1 MKRPSLAETMQKVA
15 RPEAPSALPAADEAV
30 AGQRPATEGAR
41 LRGFYAATRA
51 GKKKITAAV
60 APDVHLR
67 FRQLG
72 LEVGKGNESLL
83 IEAINDLFIKHG
95 KPPIA

>member
-1 MKRPSLAETMQKVA
+1 MSKRPSLTETMQRVA
-15 RPEAPSALPAADEAV
+15 RPEARLQMPADEPALN
-30 AGQRPATEGAR
+30 QATER
-41 LRGFYAATRA
+41 PRNFYAATRA

-60 APDVHLR
+60 GPDVHLK

-72 LEVGKGNESLL
+72 LEAGKTNEVLL
-83 IEAINDLFIKHG
+83 IEAISDLFVKYG

>member
-1 MKRPSLAETMQKVA
+1 MQRAV
-15 RPEAPSALPAADEAV
+15 RPEMAPPAVSDQASTTAPPSNERE
-30 AGQRPATEGAR
+30 RPQ
-41 LRGFYAATRA
+41 GFYAATRA

-72 LEVGKGNESLL
+72 LEAGKGNETLL
-83 IEAINDLFIKHG
+83 IEAISDLFIKYG

>member
-1 MKRPSLAETMQKVA
+1 MWC
-15 RPEAPSALPAADEAV
+15 
-30 AGQRPATEGAR
+30 
-41 LRGFYAATRA
+41 A

-60 APDVHLR
+60 GPNIHLQ

-72 LEVGKGNESLL
+72 LEAGKTNETLL
-83 IEAINDLFIKHG
+83 IEAINDLFIKYG

>member
-1 MKRPSLAETMQKVA
+1 MSKRPSRAETMQKVA
-15 RPEAPSALPAADEAV
+15 RPEVRRLAVAADETAPE
-30 AGQRPATEGAR
+30 AGEGGAR
-41 LRGFYAATRA
+41 RFYAATRA

-60 APDVHLR
+60 GPEVHLK

-72 LEVGKGNESLL
+72 LEAGKTNEVLL
-83 IEAINDLFIKHG
+83 IEAINDLFIKYG

>member
-1 MKRPSLAETMQKVA
+1 MSSKRPSLAETMQKVA
-15 RPEAPSALPAADEAV
+15 RPETRRVIPAANDPTSDAAEHP
-30 AGQRPATEGAR
+30 RN
-41 LRGFYAATRA
+41 FYAATRA

-60 APDVHLR
+60 GPDVHLK

-72 LEVGKGNESLL
+72 LEAGKTNENLL
-83 IEAINDLFIKHG
+83 IEAINDLFIKYG